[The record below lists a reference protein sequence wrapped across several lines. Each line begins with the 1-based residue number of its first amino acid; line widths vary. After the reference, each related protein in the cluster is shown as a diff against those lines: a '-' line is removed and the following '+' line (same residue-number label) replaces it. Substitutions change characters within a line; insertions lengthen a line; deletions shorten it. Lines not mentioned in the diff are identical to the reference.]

1 MVTCT
6 ADWACI
12 LLQIK
17 GGAMTLKSTRGRQG
31 QMVLCQ
37 KGEECWRYLIE
48 EKESAPNI
56 CRSWCVGSHGTTRP
70 AVGDPSRPQHS
81 PRASICK
88 MNLIMKC
95 IALAVYSVS

>member
-31 QMVLCQ
+31 QMVQRQ

-48 EKESAPNI
+48 EKESAPSI
-56 CRSWCVGSHGTTRP
+56 CRSWCVGSHGTT
-70 AVGDPSRPQHS
+70 
-81 PRASICK
+81 
-88 MNLIMKC
+88 L
-95 IALAVYSVS
+95 ALLA